1 MTNEELKKMA
11 AALSQVAELEEAKK
25 KKLDKVDKDELDGD
39 HDDREDK
46 DIDNDGDVDKSD
58 EYLHNRRK
66 AVSKAVKNEEAGLD
80 EVLDTPKA
88 MDSYRNKA
96 KASKER
102 AASSATAKMMRS
114 KDKDYRHH
122 PAAELKTMA
131 KRTAGERMAKRNAAR
146 KTYKAIRNESVELE
160 EARWEY
166 KPSNYKVGG
175 NLSYDDKID
184 YNLSKANAD
193 ILNKYMKQAKND
205 KERSKVWNMF
215 WSSKETGNKA
225 KGPDMAIAYAK
236 KAISESV
243 ELDEGKNDKYPLYHK
258 DFSGAMKAAYDH
270 AKKNLGVIVDPSEID
285 DKVATGPK
293 KPSTGKTNFYRLTD
307 KSGKKAIQVQ
317 VYNTGKSYE
326 LNMYKEDLD
335 EAVELDENYR
345 TLATKGMGA
354 EGRKDINVG
363 RGVDFYEPKNG
374 SKRQGTITKMS
385 AAGYEVKD
393 DDDGKTYKFKYYD
406 PKKAKS
412 LLGESAT
419 SLSRLKA
426 ISRIKKSGV
435 VKSGSMSKDGETKT
449 VKKENDEVEVNPK
462 KKLSKKEAETD
473 MPMED
478 VKWTVYE
485 RILEKREQRYR
496 DAAKADDLKDNDT
509 LPGKGA
515 KDMDKDMAIDKTTM
529 GDKEKESHDT
539 VAKAERAGP
548 STKARNNDNKAGDK
562 KIVNPVKGMK

>member
-66 AVSKAVKNEEAGLD
+66 AVSKAVKNEEVELD
-80 EVLDTPKA
+80 EVLDTPQA
-88 MDSYRNKA
+88 MDSYRKKA
-96 KASKER
+96 KASKEK

-114 KDKDYRHH
+114 KDKEYRAH

-131 KRTAGERMAKRNAAR
+131 KRTAGERMADRNAAR
-146 KTYKAIRNESVELE
+146 KTYKAIRMGKYPGVKFANESVELDEAKDMSEMCCKGCGDKFGQPKSESCMYDAYNAEGKNWIKMENYKESVELE
-160 EARWEY
+160 EGAKEKALKALMTKALGGKRA
-166 KPSNYKVGG
+166 KPGYTS
-175 NLSYDDKID
+175 
-184 YNLSKANAD
+184 
-193 ILNKYMKQAKND
+193 
-205 KERSKVWNMF
+205 
-215 WSSKETGNKA
+215 
-225 KGPDMAIAYAK
+225 AIATNGDFVVK
-236 KAISESV
+236 DGGSRIIGRIKAGDFTDPLKES
-243 ELDEGKNDKYPLYHK
+243 
-258 DFSGAMKAAYDH
+258 
-270 AKKNLGVIVDPSEID
+270 
-285 DKVATGPK
+285 
-293 KPSTGKTNFYRLTD
+293 
-307 KSGKKAIQVQ
+307 
-317 VYNTGKSYE
+317 
-326 LNMYKEDLD
+326 
-335 EAVELDENYR
+335 VELDENYR

-478 VKWTVYE
+478 VKWNVYE
-485 RILEKREQRYR
+485 RILEKREREQRYR

-515 KDMDKDMAIDKTTM
+515 KDMDKDMAVDKTTM
-529 GDKEKESHDT
+529 GDKEQESHDT